1 VLQDIQRRLERL
13 TPWERDVLTWVVA
26 GLQNKQIAAM
36 LGPSEKTVKAHR
48 AQVMQKMQASSVV
61 HLVKLAEKVG
71 LTAPQDLCSLD
82 HSPISAPSL
91 HD

>member
-36 LGPSEKTVKAHR
+36 LGTSEKTVKAHR
-48 AQVMQKMQASSVV
+48 AQVMQKM
-61 HLVKLAEKVG
+61 
-71 LTAPQDLCSLD
+71 
-82 HSPISAPSL
+82 
-91 HD
+91 